1 MNTHVPTEN
10 HWVLMQAK
18 ELLDWATQTFPRS
31 TLANGHLYRALS
43 YHIQCSSQALPALKN
58 DYNCLVFETLKL
70 RAENK
75 KLNDKVSTLDR
86 ECETLQDEVED
97 GKKIIANHVLTI
109 DSYMENNSHLKEEL
123 RKVRERQNL
132 APSHDDHIASVSR
145 LEEELYNARERLST
159 ATATKEDITKELEG
173 AREREAITSMF
184 NIAINGQR
192 KDHEDARYTLEHEKG
207 ALETG
212 LKHTM
217 AREDAANCKLDVTM
231 RDLDIKIAEVGRLI
245 TSNADLSRRLCEQ
258 EQARLEADTSRKAAE
273 DHCRALQD
281 YLSGATTLMED
292 LKTKA
297 KEVGQA
303 RSQAELEASTLQK
316 QLDDEVKT
324 TTELTVLVEQEKG
337 ESKARLEEEQTKLR
351 ESQVQ
356 QDLLTKELA
365 DFDATVQ
372 RLNSELEVALAQ
384 VSALEAEKA
393 NMSADLNR
401 SKSCELTLHK
411 ALAEEAEAKALLDTS
426 CHRLSQQ
433 VVVLAEKSDAR
444 GEGLAS
450 LREQV
455 QQLRSALKDSYART
469 TTFEKDNTE
478 LVEALDSA
486 REEHEEALT
495 TALERH
501 SEEMDLLKTDHSKL
515 TRELEL
521 ELLKMKTKAVR
532 SLTADM
538 GTNTLPSP
546 PNSNSL
552 HPNLDKAKPDT
563 TNESTEDATALISN
577 IHQKSSKNQ
586 QQTDSAPIRKPSD
599 AKAPLEKANEST
611 STALRPEEIVH
622 KPSTSPTVTGNPA
635 VSKAALKLPPHDR
648 RLAKAVPKTKR
659 TLNANRCVI
668 QTSAP
673 SSKPE
678 PIAVVVH
685 AHAPDPTPLNKKH
698 ARAADCDEQ
707 EEPKMSKRAR
717 RRKRHRES
725 LGAPATVPE

>member
-1 MNTHVPTEN
+1 MDTHVPTEN

-31 TLANGHLYRALS
+31 TNANEHLYRALS

-109 DSYMENNSHLKEEL
+109 DNYMENNSHLKEEL
-123 RKVRERQNL
+123 RKVRERHNF

-145 LEEELYNARERLST
+145 LEEALYNARQRLST
-159 ATATKEDITKELEG
+159 ATATKEDIAKELEG

-217 AREDAANCKLDVTM
+217 AREDAAKCKLDVTM

-258 EQARLEADTSRKAAE
+258 EQARLETDTSRKAAE

-281 YLSGATTLMED
+281 DLSGATTLMKD

-297 KEVGQA
+297 EEVGRA
-303 RSQAELEASTLQK
+303 RSQAELEVSTLQK

-351 ESQVQ
+351 KSQVQ
-356 QDLLTKELA
+356 QHLLTQELA
-365 DFDATVQ
+365 DSDATVQ

-393 NMSADLNR
+393 NMSTDLNR
-401 SKSCELTLHK
+401 SKSCEQTLHK
-411 ALAEEAEAKALLDTS
+411 ALAEEAEAKALLDTD

-469 TTFEKDNTE
+469 TTFEKDNKE
-478 LVEALDSA
+478 LVGALDSA

-501 SEEMDLLKTDHSKL
+501 SEETDLLKTDHSKL

-538 GTNTLPSP
+538 RTNTLPSP
-546 PNSNSL
+546 PNSDSL
-552 HPNLDKAKPDT
+552 DPNLDKAMPDKV
-563 TNESTEDATALISN
+563 NELTDDATALISN
-577 IHQKSSKNQ
+577 LHQQSFKDHQ
-586 QQTDSAPIRKPSD
+586 QSNPADDIRKPSD
-599 AKAPLEKANEST
+599 ADAPPEKAKEST
-611 STALRPEEIVH
+611 STAPRPEEILH
-622 KPSTSPTVTGNPA
+622 KPPPSPTVAENPA
-635 VSKAALKLPPHDR
+635 VSKTLILPPHDR
-648 RLAKAVPKTKR
+648 RLTKAVPKTKR
-659 TLNANRCVI
+659 TSNANRCVI

-685 AHAPDPTPLNKKH
+685 AHAPDPIPLNKKH

-725 LGAPATVPE
+725 LGVPAGVPE

>member
-31 TLANGHLYRALS
+31 TNANEHLYRALS

-75 KLNDKVSTLDR
+75 KLNDKVSTLHR

-123 RKVRERQNL
+123 RKVRERQNF

-159 ATATKEDITKELEG
+159 ETATKEDITKELEG

-217 AREDAANCKLDVTM
+217 AREDAAKCKLDVTM
-231 RDLDIKIAEVGRLI
+231 RDLDIRIAEVGRLI
-245 TSNADLSRRLCEQ
+245 TSNTDLSRRLCEQ

-281 YLSGATTLMED
+281 DLSGATTFMED

-297 KEVGQA
+297 EEVGQA
-303 RSQAELEASTLQK
+303 RSQAELEVSTLQK

-356 QDLLTKELA
+356 QGLSTKELA
-365 DFDATVQ
+365 DSDATVQ

-393 NMSADLNR
+393 NMSA
-401 SKSCELTLHK
+401 
-411 ALAEEAEAKALLDTS
+411 
-426 CHRLSQQ
+426 
-433 VVVLAEKSDAR
+433 
-444 GEGLAS
+444 
-450 LREQV
+450 
-455 QQLRSALKDSYART
+455 
-469 TTFEKDNTE
+469 
-478 LVEALDSA
+478 
-486 REEHEEALT
+486 EHEEALT

-501 SEEMDLLKTDHSKL
+501 SEEMDLLKADHSKL

-521 ELLKMKTKAVR
+521 GLLKMKSKAVR

-552 HPNLDKAKPDT
+552 DPNLDKAMPDKV
-563 TNESTEDATALISN
+563 NELTDDATALISN
-577 IHQKSSKNQ
+577 LHQQSFKDHQ
-586 QQTDSAPIRKPSD
+586 QSNPADDIRKPSD
-599 AKAPLEKANEST
+599 ADAPPEKAKEST
-611 STALRPEEIVH
+611 STAPRPEEILH
-622 KPSTSPTVTGNPA
+622 KPPPSPTVTENPA
-635 VSKAALKLPPHDR
+635 VSKILILPPHDR
-648 RLAKAVPKTKR
+648 RPAKAVPKTKR

-685 AHAPDPTPLNKKH
+685 AHAPDPTPLSKKH

-725 LGAPATVPE
+725 LGVAAGVPE